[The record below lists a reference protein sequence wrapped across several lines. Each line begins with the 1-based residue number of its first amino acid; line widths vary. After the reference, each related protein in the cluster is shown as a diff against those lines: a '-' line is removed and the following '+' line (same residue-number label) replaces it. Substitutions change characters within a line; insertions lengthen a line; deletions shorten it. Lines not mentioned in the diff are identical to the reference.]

1 MDFLTFA
8 TKEGKKGEIQVYPE
22 FYVRKSRD
30 LMIRGGDF
38 YAIWVPER
46 GVWSTDQ
53 DDVVQMIDAELTKY
67 IEEKSWPDGIKV
79 KPLKMSIASSGTI
92 DRWIKYVQ
100 KQLPDNYHPLDENL
114 IFSNSPVRKTDYASK
129 RLPYALEECETPAWD
144 ELVGTLY
151 SEEERRKIEY
161 AIGSVVNGDSKE
173 LQKFFVFYGSAGT
186 GKSTILNVIEALFEG
201 YCEPFKAQSLGSGSD
216 SFALEAFKNNPLV
229 AIDHEGKLNK
239 IEDNTRLNSLV
250 SHDEMVINEKFKS
263 QYSMRFHSLLFIGTN
278 SPVKITDSRSGLLR
292 RLIDISP
299 TGNTIPRRRYDQLKE
314 KVKFELGGIA
324 THCKKVYEE
333 DPNYYDNYIPI
344 TMMGATNDFYNFMEE
359 QYDKYAEENETYLN
373 EAYRAYD
380 EFCKASKVQYPYS
393 KRVFKEELKN
403 YFYAFEDRGRMKNGD
418 QIWNHYYEFR
428 LDRFESTRKDKTHES
443 GAIGKKWLKF
453 DSVISVLDTFC
464 AQCLAQYA
472 GSNEKPKTAWDNVET
487 YLEDLNTRRL
497 HYVRIPMNVIVID
510 FDIKD
515 DNGNKSL
522 EKNIE
527 AASKWPKTYA
537 ELSKSGQGIHLH
549 YIYNGDVEALSR
561 VYEDNVEIKV
571 FTGKSSLRRKLTYC
585 NSEEIATINSGLP
598 LKVKEVNM
606 QNFEVIKNE
615 RTLRKMIQKNLNKE
629 YHPYTKPSID
639 YIQFLLQQAY
649 DSGMH
654 YDVTDMRPA
663 IQAFALNS
671 TNQPRECMRMV
682 GKMQFKSEEPALPV
696 PYKVEKDYDP
706 TCFFD
711 VEVFINLFVLVYK
724 FRNKDPVKL
733 INPSSSMIE
742 KLCEF
747 KLIGFNNRKYDNHI
761 LYGRMLGYNNE
772 RLYTLSQRLIAN
784 SRNAGFSEAYNLSYT
799 DIYDFSSK
807 KQSLKKWEIELK
819 IHHQELGLPWD
830 KPVDSDLWNTVAD
843 YCANDVVA
851 TEKVFD
857 HLRGDFMARE
867 ILADLSG
874 LTVNDTNNQHTAKI
888 IFGDEKNP
896 QDEFIYTDLSTMFP
910 GYEYSKFGIDK
921 SRYKGKVV
929 SGFSIYRGED
939 PGEGGRVY
947 AEPGMYENVALLDV
961 ASEHPTSIVELNLF
975 GDKYTAR
982 FKELL
987 DIRLYIKHKDYNA
1000 VRNMFDGKLAKY
1012 MESDEMADALSSA
1025 LKIPI
1030 NSVYGLT
1037 SASFDNK
1044 FRDPRNEDNIVAK
1057 RGALFMIDLQ
1067 FAVQEKGFTVA
1078 HIKTDSI
1085 KIPNATPEI
1094 IDFVM
1099 EFGKKY
1105 GYTFEHEA
1113 TYEKMCLV
1121 NDAVYIAKY
1130 DEAGIR
1136 NKGGKHAGDWTA
1148 TGKQFQ
1154 VPYVFKTLFSHEKIE
1169 FEDMCETMS
1178 VTTALYLDMNESLP
1192 DVSEYETRLKK
1203 MEKAQKK
1210 GEQVI
1215 EEDLDDLRTKIAEG
1229 HDYHFVGKVGS
1240 FCPVKPGTGGGL
1252 LMREKDGKYNAATG
1266 SKGFRWQ
1273 EAETL
1278 RVNKKEDTI
1287 DRSYYA
1293 ALVDDAVA
1301 AISEYGN
1308 FDDFIM

>member
-1 MDFLTFA
+1 VDFLFIA
-8 TKEGKKGEIQVYPE
+8 TKVGKKGEIQVYPE

-30 LMIRGGDF
+30 LMVRGGSF
-38 YAIWVPER
+38 YAIWIPER
-46 GVWSTDQ
+46 GAWSTDQ
-53 DDVVQMIDAELTKY
+53 DDVVQMIDAELMNY
-67 IEEKSWPDGIKV
+67 IQEHQSEFEGKKV
-79 KPLKMSIASSGTI
+79 KPLKMSVASSGSI
-92 DRWIKYVQ
+92 DRWLKYVQ
-100 KQLPDNYHPLDENL
+100 KQLPDNYHPLDETL
-114 IFSNSPVRKTDYASK
+114 VFSNSPVRKTDYSSK

-151 SEEERRKIEY
+151 SEEDRHKIEW
-161 AIGSVVNGDSKE
+161 AIGSVVNGGSKS

-186 GKSTILNVIEALFEG
+186 GKSTVLNVIQELFDG
-201 YCEPFKAQSLGSGSD
+201 YYSVFDSKALGSSTS
-216 SFALEAFKNNPLV
+216 SFALESFKNNPLV
-229 AIDHEGKLNK
+229 AIQHDGDLSR

-250 SHDEMVINEKFKS
+250 SHEEMVVNEKYKS
-263 QYSMRFHSLLFIGTN
+263 EYRMKFQSLLFMGTN
-278 SPVKITDSRSGLLR
+278 KPVKITDSKSGLLR

-299 TGNTIPRRRYDQLKE
+299 TGNKIPVRRYRQLVE
-314 KVKFELGGIA
+314 KIHFELGGIA
-324 THCKKVYEE
+324 YHCKQVYEE
-333 DPNYYDNYIPI
+333 DPNYYEAYVP
-344 TMMGATNDFYNFMEE
+344 TMMMGATNDFYNFMEE
-359 QYDKYAEENETYLN
+359 QYDDYLEKNETSLN
-373 EAYRAYD
+373 EAWKAYD
-380 EFCKASKVQYPYS
+380 QFCKDAKVLYPYS

-403 YFYAFEDRGRMKNGD
+403 YFYEFEDRGRMKDGA
-418 QIWNHYYEFR
+418 QVWNHYYEFR
-428 LDRFESTRKDKTHES
+428 VDRFESGTSNKGKDEAKDTV
-443 GAIGKKWLKF
+443 KWLTF
-453 DSVISVLDTFC
+453 DSVISELDKFC
-464 AQCLAQYA
+464 AKCQAQYA
-472 GSNEKPKTAWDNVET
+472 TVKETPKQPWDDVET
-487 YLEDLNTRRL
+487 FLEDLNTRRL

-515 DNGNKSL
+515 ENGNKSL

-585 NSEEIATINSGLP
+585 NAEPIATINSGLP
-598 LKVKEVNM
+598 LKEVTM

-615 RTLRKMIQKNLNKE
+615 RVLRNMIKKNLNKE

-639 YIQFLLQQAY
+639 YICFLLQQAY
-649 DSGMH
+649 ESGMN

-671 TNQPRECMRMV
+671 SHQPKECMRIV
-682 GKMQFKSEEPALPV
+682 GKMQFKSDEPALPV
-696 PYKVEKDYDP
+696 PYKAESDYSDEV
-706 TCFFD
+706 FFD

-733 INPSSSMIE
+733 INPSSAAIE
-742 KLCEF
+742 QLVKY

-761 LYGRMLGYNNE
+761 LYARMMGYNNQ
-772 RLYTLSQRLIAN
+772 RLYTLSQRLISN
-784 SRNAGFSEAYNLSYT
+784 SRNAGFGEAYNLSYT

-830 KPVDSDLWNTVAD
+830 KPVDEDLWDVVAD
-843 YCANDVVA
+843 YCANDVIA
-851 TEKVFD
+851 TEAVFD

-874 LTVNDTNNQHTAKI
+874 LTVNDTNNQHTARI

-896 QDEFIYTDLSTMFP
+896 QDEFIYTHLEEMFP
-910 GYEYSKFGIDK
+910 GYEYCQFGIDK

-929 SGFSIYRGED
+929 SGFSIYKGED

-975 GDKYTAR
+975 GDRYTAR
-982 FKELL
+982 FKSLL
-987 DIRLYIKHKDYNA
+987 DIRLYIKHKDYDA
-1000 VRNMFDGKLAKY
+1000 VKGMFDGKLAKY

-1037 SASFDNK
+1037 SAAFDNK
-1044 FRDPRNEDNIVAK
+1044 FRDPRNVDNIVAK

-1130 DEAGIR
+1130 DEHGIR
-1136 NKGGKHAGDWTA
+1136 NKGGKHAGEWTA

-1178 VTTALYLDMNESLP
+1178 VTTSLYLDMNESLP
-1192 DVSEYETRLKK
+1192 DVSKYEAELKK
-1203 MEKAQKK
+1203 LEKAQKK
-1210 GEQVI
+1210 GEQVN
-1215 EEDLDDLRTKIAEG
+1215 EEDVIRLKEQIAEG
-1229 HDYHFVGKVGS
+1229 HDYRFVGKVGS
-1240 FCPVKPGTGGGL
+1240 FCPVKPGAGGGL

-1266 SKGFRWQ
+1266 SKGFRWH
-1273 EAETL
+1273 EAEVL
-1278 RVNKKEDTI
+1278 RANHKEDMI

-1293 ALVDDAVA
+1293 SLVDDAVA
-1301 AISEYGN
+1301 SISEYC
-1308 FDDFIM
+1308 DFEAFAS